1 VEFDG
6 GEVNGMGDW
15 QGRINSDPQRMT
27 GQPCIKGTRITVG
40 LVLRKL
46 SGGMSVDE
54 FVEQYPHVKR
64 EDVLAALAYA
74 SDRIEETAAVGG

>member
-1 VEFDG
+1 MCERVK
-6 GEVNGMGDW
+6 GMEGW
-15 QGRINSDPQRMT
+15 ENRITVHPQRMT

-46 SGGMSVDE
+46 SRGMTVEE
-54 FVEQYPHVKR
+54 FIDQYPHVTR

-74 SDRIEETAAVGG
+74 SHEFEKAALVEG